1 MTKIAKSDK
10 HKHVYLQDQ
19 GVILPHSIRITRWV
33 RQCSED
39 PVAVIH
45 KATKQNVTTYYP
57 NVKQYLRKINP
68 TVD

>member
-1 MTKIAKSDK
+1 MTKIDKSNK
-10 HKHVYLQDQ
+10 HRHVYLQDK
-19 GVILPHSIRITRWV
+19 GVILPHSINTRWV

-39 PVAVIH
+39 PVIH
-45 KATKQNVTTYYP
+45 KATKQNVTTYCP